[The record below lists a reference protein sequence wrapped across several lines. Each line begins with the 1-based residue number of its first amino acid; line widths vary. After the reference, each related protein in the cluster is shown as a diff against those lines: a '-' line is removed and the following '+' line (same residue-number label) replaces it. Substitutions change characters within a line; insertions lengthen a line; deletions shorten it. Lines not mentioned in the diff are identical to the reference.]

1 MALQAAVDNLPA
13 LPADAAPVHS
23 TPAFQPLFSE

>member
-1 MALQAAVDNLPA
+1 MASPAAVDNLPA

-23 TPAFQPLFSE
+23 APAFQPMFSE

>member
-1 MALQAAVDNLPA
+1 MALQTADDNLPA

-23 TPAFQPLFSE
+23 APAFQPMFSE